1 MSRRRYLAG
10 RLLQIVP
17 ILFGVSILVF
27 LLVQMV
33 PGDPA
38 RTLLGPTAPESS
50 VEAMREEL
58 GLEEP
63 LVEQYAG
70 FAGGVIKGEPGN
82 SMTYD
87 LPLTDLVAERW
98 APTVWLILYS
108 AVLVILITVPLA
120 LAAAR
125 RPGGIADQVVRA
137 LAMVSLGMPSFWLG
151 LLLILLFATNLGW
164 FPVSGYGEGFF
175 GHLHSLFLPAVT
187 IAVSMT
193 PMTVRSLR
201 SSLIDVLESDYLVA
215 VRAKGLSSPRVWFAY
230 VLRVAVLPVIT
241 VLGVNLGWLIGNTV
255 VIEQIFVIPGLGS
268 MMVDAIVDR
277 DFPVVQYLA
286 LVFALMVLVVSLVS
300 DLARSSLDPRIELS

>member
-1 MSRRRYLAG
+1 
-10 RLLQIVP
+10 
-17 ILFGVSILVF
+17 
-27 LLVQMV
+27 VQ
-33 PGDPA
+33 
-38 RTLLGPTAPESS
+38 
-50 VEAMREEL
+50 AMREEL

-63 LVEQYAG
+63 LVDQYVD
-70 FAGGVIKGEPGN
+70 FAGGVLKGDPGS

-98 APTVWLILYS
+98 APTVWLIVYS

-137 LAMVSLGMPSFWLG
+137 LAMISLGMPSFWLG

-215 VRAKGLSSPRVWFAY
+215 VRAKGLSAPRVWFAY